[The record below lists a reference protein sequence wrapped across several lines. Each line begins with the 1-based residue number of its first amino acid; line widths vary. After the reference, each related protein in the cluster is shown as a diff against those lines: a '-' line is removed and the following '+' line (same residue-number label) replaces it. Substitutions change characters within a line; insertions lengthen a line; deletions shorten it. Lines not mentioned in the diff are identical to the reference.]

1 MPDLTPL
8 DNDEEDAWSYSF
20 PPSTESL
27 PILQQSQSKRSTTQP
42 SNSTFRTW
50 QNGDT
55 SLTNLQMK
63 LLIDT
68 TTTSSKSSLPFP
80 STIQKSI
87 PLDPLTTKEDAN
99 SVISKDSKGNALNEA
114 SQTDDKPK
122 FMKDLEEYGS
132 TRNILNSPLSQ
143 QSTNGTNLLP
153 SPKFI
158 SYRKSK
164 RTVSEGTFD
173 SMLDKSPMSPPASR
187 YDPKLYVDEFYKT
200 SKFRYATIKRNID
213 FHNNFHSLDLTDR
226 LVDDFACALSREILL
241 QGRIYLS
248 ESYICF
254 NSNLLGWV
262 TNLVI
267 QLEEV
272 VKIEK
277 RSTAGLFPNAIS
289 IETVDGT
296 LHTFASFLSR
306 DQTYELMLTLW
317 KGKTG
322 KSNNDL
328 TLTSEDELE
337 NNAIDSPN
345 KNIESYILSLD
356 GDDEEDN
363 DVQSLDNS
371 GEDEEEEESEL
382 DIEEVLST
390 KLIKLKSE
398 SPYTN
403 NGPDAH
409 APTAANYEKLEAE
422 IELVDEVI
430 DAPMGIVFAILFGPY
445 TKFQTNF
452 LETHDGSEISEIS
465 DFRPS
470 EEDPAVLERKYIYR
484 RALGYSIGPKSTKC
498 EVTETIEHLN
508 FADYI
513 VVVSTTVTPDVPLG
527 GVFSV
532 KTRYIFS
539 WANENHTNLLIY
551 HHVEWTGR
559 SWMKSVIEKLS
570 LSGLTATTKELI
582 KELKEEIV
590 KQTYFID
597 GPPAIK
603 QPAKKKVKKVE
614 PEVKN
619 EPKAEIKASTV
630 DVSSY
635 LQQNITTAFFILF
648 TIVTISLFMQIRLY
662 GLLRK
667 SNSIAE
673 TQLLLTLQ
681 LTDLQQKPQVEVQDN
696 VFWNL
701 IHSKLGRKLTSLE
714 KLQFLTYQLQAIHK
728 EKTDDSGGAGNTIG
742 IIDSIPKYIRDLM

>member
-132 TRNILNSPLSQ
+132 TRNISNSPLSQ
-143 QSTNGTNLLP
+143 QSTNGTNLLS

-409 APTAANYEKLEAE
+409 APTTANYEKLEAE

-527 GVFSV
+527 GV
-532 KTRYIFS
+532 
-539 WANENHTNLLIY
+539 
-551 HHVEWTGR
+551 
-559 SWMKSVIEKLS
+559 
-570 LSGLTATTKELI
+570 
-582 KELKEEIV
+582 
-590 KQTYFID
+590 
-597 GPPAIK
+597 
-603 QPAKKKVKKVE
+603 
-614 PEVKN
+614 
-619 EPKAEIKASTV
+619 
-630 DVSSY
+630 
-635 LQQNITTAFFILF
+635 
-648 TIVTISLFMQIRLY
+648 
-662 GLLRK
+662 
-667 SNSIAE
+667 
-673 TQLLLTLQ
+673 
-681 LTDLQQKPQVEVQDN
+681 
-696 VFWNL
+696 
-701 IHSKLGRKLTSLE
+701 
-714 KLQFLTYQLQAIHK
+714 
-728 EKTDDSGGAGNTIG
+728 
-742 IIDSIPKYIRDLM
+742 

>member
-132 TRNILNSPLSQ
+132 TRNISNSPLSQ

-371 GEDEEEEESEL
+371 GEDEEGEESEL

-681 LTDLQQKPQVEVQDN
+681 LTDLQQKPRVEVQDN